1 MSLIER
7 REGIE
12 AGRLDTFVDGA
23 FAFTL
28 TLLVIGGDAVPNSS
42 AKLVEVLGGIPAFA
56 ACFLQIMMF
65 WYGHVRWRRHCLT
78 SDATGRWLS
87 LLLVFLALIF
97 IYPLHMV
104 FASVFN
110 GISPR
115 FPSAFHANGTMD
127 MRTLF
132 VCYGLSFACMAGTLV
147 LLFRHAARRA
157 IKDGTSPLDMQKEV
171 LLWSVPTTI
180 GLLSVM
186 LALALPLS
194 ATGWWW
200 GLPGFIYF
208 LMVLIGPLMRRFR
221 RRHGMDVR

>member
-1 MSLIER
+1 MSLTEQ

-12 AGRLDTFVDGA
+12 AGRLDMFVDGA

-28 TLLVIGGDAVPNSS
+28 TLLVIGGDAVPDST
-42 AKLVEVLGGIPAFA
+42 ARLVEILGGIPAFA
-56 ACFLQIMMF
+56 ACFLQITLF

-78 SDATGRWLS
+78 SDSTGRWLS

-104 FASVFN
+104 FASLFN
-110 GISPR
+110 GISPW
-115 FPSAFHANGTMD
+115 FPSAFHPDSTMD

-132 VCYGLSFACMAGTLV
+132 ICYGLSFACMAGTLV

-157 IKDGTSPLDMQKEV
+157 IKEGANPLEMQREV
-171 LLWSVPTTI
+171 VLWSVPTTI
-180 GLLSVM
+180 GLLSV
-186 LALALPLS
+186 LVSLLLPLS
-194 ATGWWW
+194 VTGWWW

-208 LMVLIGPLMRRFR
+208 LMVLIGPIMRRFR
-221 RRHGMDVR
+221 RRHGMT